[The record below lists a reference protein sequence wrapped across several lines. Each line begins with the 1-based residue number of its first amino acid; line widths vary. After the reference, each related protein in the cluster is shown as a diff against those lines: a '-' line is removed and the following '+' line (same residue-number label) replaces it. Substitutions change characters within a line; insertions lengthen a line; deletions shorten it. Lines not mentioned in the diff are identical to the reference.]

1 MNIAKIQNLKI
12 FTRKMVVIM
21 KENGLRTKKKVKYF
35 YKIKGIY
42 IILGLKKGTEL
53 IGTNHLITVMSA
65 NGMTMKEMVRI
76 YIFRYFFIF
85 SLVSKL
91 SIKF

>member
-1 MNIAKIQNLKI
+1 
-12 FTRKMVVIM
+12 M

-65 NGMTMKEMVRI
+65 NGMTMKEMVKI

>member
-65 NGMTMKEMVRI
+65 NGMTMKEMVKI